1 MLNLILP
8 CEVGVKTVLPAV
20 KAIMARSIV
29 EKHGLNEKQTA
40 ELLGLSQSAVSR
52 YVGRERGNLLTIENS
67 TEILAL
73 IDQMVTSLI
82 KEPNNKMEILSLF
95 CQTCAA
101 IREKGLMCPYC
112 QKEMPPQW
120 AENCLFCR

>member
-1 MLNLILP
+1 M
-8 CEVGVKTVLPAV
+8 GVKTVLPAV

-52 YVGRERGNLLTIENS
+52 YVNKERGNLLTVENA
-67 TEILAL
+67 TEVLAL

-82 KEPNNKMEILSLF
+82 KEPNNKAEILKLF
-95 CQTCAA
+95 CQTCTA
-101 IREKGLMCPYC
+101 IREKGLMCPFC
-112 QKEMPPQW
+112 QKEMPTEW
-120 AENCLFCR
+120 AENCFFCR

>member
-1 MLNLILP
+1 MILP

-52 YVGRERGNLLTIENS
+52 YVGRERGNLLMIENS
-67 TEILAL
+67 TEVLAL
-73 IDQMVTSLI
+73 IDQMVTFLI
-82 KEPNNKMEILSLF
+82 KEPNNKAEILNLF
-95 CQTCAA
+95 CQTCTA

-112 QKEMPPQW
+112 KKEMPPQW